1 MPSAMRRFSFVR
13 FLVHNLFV
21 FKNSSFVWWLACF
34 LGSCGWCIHLTWALE
49 GGAEGFLLD
58 SVLANVDL
66 VDGLSCRVVD
76 SNRFGCPRNAVTLRM
91 DQVYECLP
99 LLVGDEHVLLNH
111 FFLRNF
117 TYYCF
122 IQLFAAQINDE
133 IKADE
138 RWSKD
143 YNRLDCFEFKY

>member
-1 MPSAMRRFSFVR
+1 M
-13 FLVHNLFV
+13 
-21 FKNSSFVWWLACF
+21 
-34 LGSCGWCIHLTWALE
+34 E

-58 SVLANVDL
+58 SVLSNVDL

-76 SNRFGCPRNAVTLRM
+76 SYRFGCPRNAVTLRM

-99 LLVGDEHVLLNH
+99 LLVGYEHVLLYH

-122 IQLFAAQINDE
+122 FLFSFLPYRLMMKLKLMHDDQKITIDLNALNLN
-133 IKADE
+133 IK
-138 RWSKD
+138 S
-143 YNRLDCFEFKY
+143 